1 MADQNTEDLKRQLE
15 VLRQENQRL
24 KSQGKP
30 EDSDKLVITEGD
42 YKGFPTLTFQRGNK
56 KPFNVGLKK
65 LQAVIEGRE
74 EVERFIKK
82 HSVAD
87 NIDSEQI

>member
-1 MADQNTEDLKRQLE
+1 MGDENTEELKRQLE

-42 YKGFPTLTFQRGNK
+42 YNGFPTLTFQRGNK
-56 KPFNVGLKK
+56 SL
-65 LQAVIEGRE
+65 
-74 EVERFIKK
+74 
-82 HSVAD
+82 SM
-87 NIDSEQI
+87 